1 MTSAAIGPMLLGDA
15 GLHEALRSYVGAR
28 AQQVDGCEVTLRDGI
43 AHLASLDVVEQGVYG
58 LHSPEQFV
66 RMCEVL
72 GTVALDCM
80 SQAFSLW
87 CHRMATEYLYQA
99 DADSPARERYL
110 PRLRSG
116 EALGS
121 TSFAAATANFLAG
134 TPLSLTFRREGD
146 HLVVNGRIA
155 WASNLQAPFV
165 SVAAAANEDDPSDRV
180 VFAYTEGTP
189 GLQLPGYPELLAL
202 QATSSTSPVFQGAV
216 ITDAD
221 ILTRDFEPFVAR
233 VLATF
238 LLLQSSF
245 CWGLAV
251 RALDEAGRSLEGPR
265 EVFAPTYEELRERL
279 GSVEARLR
287 AYASDPQ
294 RETIEHRALLQL
306 RLDVGRLAVESV
318 SLESKLAGGR
328 GYMLHSGTA
337 RRLREAAFLPV
348 QAPTEVQLQWLL
360 ARSA

>member
-1 MTSAAIGPMLLGDA
+1 MLLEDSALHDA
-15 GLHEALRSYVGAR
+15 VRSYVGAR
-28 AQQVDGCEVTLRDGI
+28 AQQVDGCEVMLRDGI
-43 AHLASLDVVEQGVYG
+43 AHLASLGAVERGVYG
-58 LHSPEQFV
+58 LHAPEDFT
-66 RMCEVL
+66 RMCEVV

-87 CHRMATEYLYQA
+87 CHRMATEYLHQA
-99 DADSPARERYL
+99 DEDSPARARFL
-110 PRLRSG
+110 PLLRTG
-116 EALGS
+116 QTLGS

-155 WASNLQAPFV
+155 WASNLQPPFV

-180 VFAYTEGTP
+180 VFAYTEATP
-189 GLQLPGYPELLAL
+189 GLELGKYPELLAL
-202 QATSSTSPVFQGAV
+202 QATSSTSPLFK
-216 ITDAD
+216 DAIVTSDD
-221 ILTRDFEPFVAR
+221 ILTYDFEPFVAR

-245 CWGLAV
+245 CWGLSV
-251 RALDEAGRSLEGPR
+251 RALDEAGQQLDGPK
-265 EVFAPTYEELRERL
+265 EVFAPTYQDLRERL

-287 AYASDPQ
+287 AYSAHPH
-294 RETIEHRALLQL
+294 REEVEHRALLQL
-306 RLDVGRLAVESV
+306 RLDAGRLTVDSV
-318 SLESKLAGGR
+318 ALESKLAGGR

>member
-1 MTSAAIGPMLLGDA
+1 MTSAATGPVLLGDVT
-15 GLHEALRSYVGAR
+15 LHEHLRAYVGSR

-43 AHLASLDVVEQGVYG
+43 AYLASLGLVEQGVYG
-58 LHSPEQFV
+58 VHTPEQYT
-66 RMCEVL
+66 RMCEVV

-87 CHRMATEYLYQA
+87 CHRMATEYLHQS
-99 DADSPARERYL
+99 DADRPVRERYL
-110 PRLRSG
+110 PRLRTG
-116 EALGS
+116 EVLGS

-155 WASNLQAPFV
+155 WASNLQPPFV
-165 SVAAAANEDDPSDRV
+165 SVAAAANEDDPNDRV
-180 VFAYTEGTP
+180 VFVYTEDTP
-189 GLQLPGYPELLAL
+189 GIQLPGYPELLAL
-202 QATSSTSPVFQGAV
+202 QATSSTSPVFQ
-216 ITDAD
+216 DAIVSED
-221 ILTRDFEPFVAR
+221 DVLTRDFEPFVAR
-233 VLATF
+233 ILATF
-238 LLLQSSF
+238 LTLQSSF
-245 CWGLAV
+245 CWGLSV
-251 RALDEAGRSLEGPR
+251 RALDEAGKSLDGPR
-265 EVFAPTYEELRERL
+265 EVFAPTYEDLRERL

-287 AYASDPQ
+287 AYAADE
-294 RETIEHRALLQL
+294 RRDEIEHRALLQL
-306 RLDVGRLAVESV
+306 RLDAGRLAVESV